1 MTFIKW
7 VGGKTQILDELF
19 KRFPKTMNNYIEPF
33 LGGGSVL
40 IELLNKLEKKEIT
53 LTGQIYC
60 SDINQNLI
68 NCYNHIKTTFNELIK
83 ELDELV
89 KLNNQNKN
97 LANSTTVPNTL
108 QDAIKQGN
116 DSLYYYLRKE
126 YNNDNTLPIRKSALL
141 IFLNKTCFR
150 GLYRAGKNGFNVPYG
165 NYKNPTIY
173 DYDHLTN
180 LNKLFNKYNVTFAC
194 EKFTDA
200 VYKRIQVNDFC
211 YLDPPYYPIDSTS
224 FVDYNK
230 DGFNENDHNDLILLC
245 MNLDLLGNKFLLSN
259 SDTDYI
265 KNNLQQ
271 FQTDIIKCKRAINS
285 KNPNSMINE
294 VLVRNF

>member
-7 VGGKTQILDELF
+7 VGGKSQILDELF
-19 KRFPKTMNNYIEPF
+19 QRFPTKMNNYIEPF

-40 IELLNKLEKKEIT
+40 IELLNKLERKEIT
-53 LTGQIYC
+53 MTGAIYC
-60 SDINQNLI
+60 SDINENLI
-68 NCYNHIKTTFNELIK
+68 NCYNHIKSNFTEIVK

-97 LANSTTVPNTL
+97 LAKSTTVPNTL
-108 QDAIKQGN
+108 NDAIQQGN

-126 YNNDNTLPIRKSALL
+126 YNDSTTLSIKKSALL

-150 GLYRAGKNGFNVPYG
+150 GLYRIGKNGFNVPYG

-173 DYDHLTN
+173 DFNNLTN
-180 LNKLFNKYNVTFAC
+180 LHKLFNKYNVNFNC
-194 EKFTDA
+194 EKFNDY
-200 VYKRIQVNDFC
+200 VYKIIQAEDFC
-211 YLDPPYYPIDSTS
+211 YFDPPYYPVDSKS

-230 DGFNENDHNDLILLC
+230 DGFNKNEHNELILLC
-245 MNLDLLGNKFLLSN
+245 MNLDILGNKFLLSN

-265 KNNLQQ
+265 KNNLSQ
-271 FQTDIIKCKRAINS
+271 FKIDIIKCKRAINS
-285 KNPNSMINE
+285 KNPTSIVNE
-294 VLVRNF
+294 VLIKNF